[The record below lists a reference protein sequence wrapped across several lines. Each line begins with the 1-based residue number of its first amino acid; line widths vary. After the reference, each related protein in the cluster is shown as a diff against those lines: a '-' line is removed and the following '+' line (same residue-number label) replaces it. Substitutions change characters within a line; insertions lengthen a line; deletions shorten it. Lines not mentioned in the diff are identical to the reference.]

1 MFGKM
6 STEGKITTRRVPE
19 RKPLTP
25 EQRAVFARVRATL
38 RQQLRDLLP
47 KVGHHRPYLEEVLQR
62 KSSLRELASFIE
74 LAQQAAQWNAG
85 PRPTAESEA
94 KDRRDLFGNGS

>member
-6 STEGKITTRRVPE
+6 STEGKIITKRISE

-25 EQRAVFARVRATL
+25 EQRVAFAQVRAEL

-47 KVGHHRPYLEEVLQR
+47 KVGHHRPYLEEVLQG
-62 KSSLRELASFIE
+62 KSTLRELAGFIE
-74 LAQQAAQWNAG
+74 MAQQAAQWYAG

-94 KDRRDLFGNGS
+94 KDRRDLFGS

>member
-1 MFGKM
+1 M
-6 STEGKITTRRVPE
+6 STEGKITTKRVPE

-25 EQRAVFARVRATL
+25 EQRAAFKRERAEL
-38 RQQLRDLLP
+38 RQQLTDLLP
-47 KVGHHRPYLEEVLQR
+47 KVAHHRLYLEEVLLR
-62 KSSLRELASFIE
+62 KSSLRELASFVE
-74 LAQQAAQWNAG
+74 MAKHAAQWYAG